1 LLRRS
6 AEPADVEP
14 VSNELF
20 DVLAARSPRGPR
32 GLPSR
37 AAVLRILALAAV
49 PVAVAALAALLHDS
63 YRDLIWPPSPV
74 IALAPLASCVVIT
87 RGPASRAEVIFTAA
101 LSSLNALVVSWG
113 IALVL
118 GMFAA
123 LECLG
128 PNGGCL
134 PW

>member
-1 LLRRS
+1 
-6 AEPADVEP
+6 V
-14 VSNELF
+14 NEEML
-20 DVLAARSPRGPR
+20 DVLAAGSPRGPR

-37 AAVLRILALAAV
+37 AAVLRILALTAV

-74 IALAPLASCVVIT
+74 IALAPLASYVLIT
-87 RGPASRAEVIFTAA
+87 RGPASRMEVFLTVA
-101 LSSLNALVVSWG
+101 LSSLIALMVSWG

-118 GMFAA
+118 GFFAA